1 MLFIDPH
8 QAKPLLLTTRL
19 MAAQLLSSTKGPWLA
34 PLPFLIFLRP
44 ESYQHLSR
52 DIISASRGQL
62 KVSRWHGYIASVRPA
77 NIFMLFMRG
86 EQEGPEVAN
95 SQQRGSCGF
104 RASAPPSPLTCP
116 LSSGRC
122 RRNLPGRC
130 CFTGC
135 CLQCPRRCLG
145 LLLVGAAR
153 QGNVLC
159 CSPLLLVGAP
169 RPRPT
174 PEQAGHLN
182 VARRPALEAP
192 TVVSCVPQDAG
203 KQGAPRLGIGQQ
215 QWFSF
220 IKSSV

>member
-1 MLFIDPH
+1 MFHCCRAPLDFLQTCCKWPKNHRSLGNVSKGCGLLFLLFIDPH

-95 SQQRGSCGF
+95 SQQRG
-104 RASAPPSPLTCP
+104 RR
-116 LSSGRC
+116 LSSLCAAIALDLPSVLGTLPEKPPGALRWLLPPVPAA
-122 RRNLPGRC
+122 LPGPESC
-130 CFTGC
+130 
-135 CLQCPRRCLG
+135 
-145 LLLVGAAR
+145 LVGAAGS
-153 QGNVLC
+153 QGNVL
-159 CSPLLLVGAP
+159 S
-169 RPRPT
+169 
-174 PEQAGHLN
+174 
-182 VARRPALEAP
+182 ALH
-192 TVVSCVPQDAG
+192 
-203 KQGAPRLGIGQQ
+203 
-215 QWFSF
+215 
-220 IKSSV
+220 SS